1 LALSRRWR
9 WITGSLLAG
18 CLVAGATLFFV
29 RIPISSE
36 VLRRR
41 VVSTLSE
48 RLESEVELGS
58 LELRLTPR
66 LSVVG
71 GGLIIRHKRHRDIP
85 LITVQSFT
93 VTSGLA
99 ALLRKHV
106 SYVSLEGLAIQIP
119 PGDPAESGDAQGSRL
134 ADVPRPGKDT
144 SVRQVVIDQLVADNS
159 TLTIVPREADKRPKV
174 WRMHKLRLYS
184 VGMDHAMPFESV
196 LTNAIPPGEIATT
209 GSFGPWDVDDPG
221 RTPIDGE
228 FTFDHADLSVFKGI
242 AGLLS
247 ARGDYKGTL
256 ERLDVNGRTA
266 TPDFTVLVG
275 GHPIP
280 LDTTYH
286 AIVDATNGNT
296 TLDPVN
302 ASFQQ
307 TSLVAKGGVYD
318 EKDAD
323 GRRVTLDVTIEKG
336 RLEDV
341 LQLAVD
347 TPKPAMTG
355 ALALTTHFEL
365 PPGDRDV
372 VDKLQLRGNFTI
384 RRGRFSNTDVQNRIN
399 TLSGRAQGKLE
410 EPTHVTS
417 DFTGN
422 FTLGNGQL
430 TLAPLQF
437 DVPGAL
443 VQVTGRY
450 GLRRGT
456 LGFAGQV
463 IMDAK
468 ISEAVGGWKAILL
481 KPFDPLFR
489 RNGRTFIPITISG
502 TRKDPKFGLD
512 RSRVFNKDAPPVPPS
527 PPPPTRSPRPKSN
540 AR

>member
-1 LALSRRWR
+1 VALSRRWR
-9 WITGSLLAG
+9 WTIGSVLAAFLLAG
-18 CLVAGATLFFV
+18 AILFFV

-41 VVSTLSE
+41 VITTLAE

-71 GGLIIRHKRHRDIP
+71 GGLIIRHKRHRDVP
-85 LITVQSFT
+85 LITIRSFT
-93 VTSGLA
+93 ASSSLSA
-99 ALLRKHV
+99 ALRKHV
-106 SYVSLEGLAIQIP
+106 THVTLEGLEIQIP
-119 PGDPAESGDAQGSRL
+119 PGDPDDSPDSRGSRL
-134 ADVPRPGKDT
+134 ASVPRPGKDAQ
-144 SVRQVVIDQLVADNS
+144 VRQVVIDELVADNA
-159 TLTIVPREADKRPKV
+159 TLTIVPREAGKRPKV
-174 WRMHKLRLYS
+174 WQMHELRLHS
-184 VGMDHAMPFESV
+184 VGMEQAMPFQSV

-209 GSFGPWDVDDPG
+209 GSFGPWNVDDPG
-221 RTPIDGE
+221 RTPIDGT

-242 AGLLS
+242 AGILA
-247 ARGDYKGTL
+247 ARGNYHGTL

-296 TLDPVN
+296 TLERVD
-302 ASFQQ
+302 ASFLQ
-307 TSLVAKGGVYD
+307 TSLVATGGVYD
-318 EKDAD
+318 MKEKD
-323 GRRVTLDVTIEKG
+323 GRRVTLDITMEKA

-341 LQLAVD
+341 LQLAVN
-347 TPKPAMTG
+347 TPKPTMTG
-355 ALALTTHFEL
+355 ALALKTHFEL

-372 VDKLQLRGNFTI
+372 VDKLQLKGNFTI
-384 RRGRFSNTDVQNRIN
+384 RGGRFTNAAVQNRIN
-399 TLSGRAQGKLE
+399 TLSGRAQGKGAE
-410 EPTHVTS
+410 ERTRVTS

-422 FTLGNGQL
+422 FTLADGQL
-430 TLAPLQF
+430 ALTPLRF

-443 VQVTGRY
+443 VEVSGGY
-450 GLRRGT
+450 GLRRGS
-456 LGFAGQV
+456 LSFAGHV
-463 IMDAK
+463 LMDAK

-489 RNGRTFIPITISG
+489 RDGRTFIPITISG
-502 TRKDPKFGLD
+502 MRNDPKFGLD
-512 RSRVFNKDAPPVPPS
+512 RRRVFNKDAPPL
-527 PPPPTRSPRPKSN
+527 PPPPPPRPS
-540 AR
+540 RSR